1 MMTTT
6 LRNNSMGFLVGWVLL
21 CTLLSVEAQ
30 SQERNQRTSYLSS
43 SWVTASEAQDMFY
56 SADLTKKISVQM
68 DDQTLEEGLRDIADR
83 TGLKL
88 TYRGDIIV
96 DKRVTIR
103 EPQMSVSEALGHMLE
118 DTGLDYK
125 VSRHGYLLILPKE
138 KETVSVDIF
147 QETITGQVVDSQTG
161 EALPGVNIQI
171 EGTSTGTSTDVDGE
185 YELTVQDMNATL
197 TFSYIGYTTAVVP
210 LDGRSSV
217 DVELEPSEIGLDQVV
232 VVGYGRQERRDLT
245 GSIAQVPVAES
256 IEGHAVSNLNQALQ
270 GRVPGVKFTST
281 SGDPGAQVNVRIRGL
296 NTFGD
301 SGPLYIVDGLPMEQD
316 QINSINPND
325 IENVSVL
332 KDASASAIYGSR
344 AANGVIIIDTKS
356 GQEGLQVTYNGYA
369 GIQTVPSN
377 NLIPLLNS
385 QQYMDQVNEAHEN
398 GNYFPLQA
406 AFSDPQLVAQNLQTD
421 TDWQKAAISS
431 APMTDHTLTVSGGGT
446 DHTYSVSGNYLD
458 QESVLAF
465 REMQRYQ
472 IRVKS
477 QFDIGRL
484 TLGESII
491 LSRREGL
498 NLGYANNLDLAYMF
512 GAAPTMGV
520 YCPENDSGYCGPTSA
535 TAGVNNRDNILGRRG
550 MQPDNTYRNR
560 MIGSAYASYEI
571 IDGLEFK
578 LNAGLQHG
586 QDRRHY
592 YSPIFEMG
600 QRGSN
605 NNFLSTSHSEYY
617 DYLLENTL
625 NYEKDIHQNVEMGL
639 MAGYTQQHYTSNFIS
654 GSINTFPSND
664 LRVIDAGTGNFNL
677 SGNEAEHALRSFF
690 GRANFT
696 LFQRYLVT
704 ATIRRDGSSRFGAEN
719 RYGNFPSFAVG
730 WNVDQER
737 FMDDLPEISQLK
749 LRASWGILG
758 NQDIGNY
765 NTQTV
770 IGSPSR
776 YYFGSDSPAPIA
788 AVTSLGNPSL
798 QWEKTAQTN
807 LGVDVGFLEDKI
819 LFTADYWIKDTEG
832 VLVRTPIS
840 SLTGFQR
847 GSGPFQNAAELQN
860 KGFEF
865 MVQYREVRGDL
876 RYSISTNLSTTRNE
890 VKSLGR
896 GDAIINLVENVYYS
910 GVYAITEPG
919 RPMSTFYGHI
929 MEGIFQNQAEID
941 GHASQP
947 GAEPGDVK
955 FRDVNG
961 DGVIDADDRT
971 YIGDP
976 WPDFDFGLSFN
987 GGYRNVDFSMSLYG
1001 VIGQELYNSNR
1012 AYLET
1017 MNGEWNSHTGTL
1029 DRWTGEGT
1037 SNTMPRAVRG
1047 GRNDNTRPSTRFI
1060 DKADFLRIQNV
1071 QVGYTLPSDLLN
1083 RMGVRNIRVYGNV
1096 QNLYTFSSYFNYNP
1110 DTLGGQG
1117 FNNDSMNPLGFG
1129 VDTGSV
1135 PIPTIFQAGVDINF

>member
-1 MMTTT
+1 MTTK
-6 LRNNSMGFLVGWVLL
+6 LRNSSMGFLVGWLLL

-30 SQERNQRTSYLSS
+30 SQERNQRMSFLSS

-56 SADLTKKISVQM
+56 SADLTKQISIQM
-68 DDQTLEEGLRDIADR
+68 DNQTLEEGLRDIADR

-88 TYRGDIIV
+88 TYRGDIMV
-96 DKRVTIR
+96 DKQVTIH
-103 EPQMSVSEALGHMLE
+103 ETKMSVSEALALMLE

-125 VSRHGYLLILPKE
+125 ISQLGYLLILPIE
-138 KETVSVDIF
+138 ETTSVEVF
-147 QETITGQVVDSQTG
+147 QETITGQVFDAQTG

-171 EGTSTGTSTDVDGE
+171 QGTSTGTSTNVDGE
-185 YELTVQDMNATL
+185 YELTVQDLNVIL
-197 TFSYIGYTTAVVP
+197 TFSYIGYTSAVVP
-210 LDGRSSV
+210 LNGRNSV
-217 DVELEPSEIGLDQVV
+217 DVQLEPSEIGLDQVV
-232 VVGYGRQERRDLT
+232 VVGYGTQERSDLT
-245 GSIAQVPVAES
+245 GSIAQVSVAED
-256 IEGHAVSNLNQALQ
+256 IEGQAVSNLNQALQ
-270 GRVPGVKFTST
+270 GRIPGVKFTST

-296 NTFGD
+296 NTFGN
-301 SGPLYIVDGLPMEQD
+301 SGPLYVVDGLPMDQS

-325 IENVSVL
+325 IETVSVL
-332 KDASASAIYGSR
+332 KDASAAAIYGSR
-344 AANGVIIIDTKS
+344 AANGVIIINTKS

-369 GIQTVPSN
+369 GVQTVPSSN
-377 NLIPLLNS
+377 FIPLLNS
-385 QQYMDQVNEAHEN
+385 QQYMDQVNEAHVN
-398 GNYFPLQA
+398 GNYYPLQP
-406 AFSDPQLVAQNLQTD
+406 AFNDPQLVATNLQTN
-421 TDWQKAAISS
+421 TDWQAAAISS
-431 APMTDHTLTVSGGGT
+431 APMSDHTLTVSSGGPN
-446 DHTYSVSGNYLD
+446 HSYSVSGNYLN

-465 REMQRYQ
+465 RDMQRYQ
-472 IRVKS
+472 VRIKS
-477 QFDIGRL
+477 QFNIGRL
-484 TLGESII
+484 TLGESVI

-520 YCPENDSGYCGPTSA
+520 YCPENDSGFCGPTRP
-535 TAGVNNRDNILGRRG
+535 TTGVNNRDNILGRRG
-550 MQPDNTYRNR
+550 MKPDNTYRNR
-560 MIGSAYASYEI
+560 MIGSAFAVYEI

-592 YSPIFEMG
+592 YNPIFEMG
-600 QRGSN
+600 RRGSN
-605 NNFLSTSHSEYY
+605 NNSLSTSHSEYY

-639 MAGYTQQHYTSNFIS
+639 LAGYTQQNYTSNYIS

-664 LRVIDAGTGNFNL
+664 LRVINAGTGNFSL
-677 SGNEAEHALRSFF
+677 SGNETESALRSFF

-704 ATIRRDGSSRFGAEN
+704 ATIRRDGSSRFGAAN

-730 WNVDQER
+730 WNIDQER
-737 FMDDLPEISQLK
+737 FMENISEISTLK

-776 YYFGSDSPAPIA
+776 YYFGADSPAPIA
-788 AVTSLGNPSL
+788 AVTSLGNPL
-798 QWEKTAQTN
+798 LRWEKTTQSN
-807 LGVDVGFLEDKI
+807 LGVDVAFLEDKI

-865 MVQYREVRGDL
+865 MAEYREVRGDL
-876 RYSISTNLSTTRNE
+876 RYSFSANLSTTRNE

-896 GDAIINLVENVYYS
+896 GDAIVNLVENVYYS

-929 MEGIFQNQAEID
+929 MDGIFQNQAEIAA
-941 GHASQP
+941 HALQP

-955 FRDVNG
+955 FRDING

-976 WPDFDFGLSFN
+976 WPDFDFGIAFN
-987 GGYRNVDFSMSLYG
+987 GAYRNFDFNMSLYG
-1001 VIGQELYNSNR
+1001 VVGQQLYNANR

-1017 MNGEWNSHTGTL
+1017 MNGEWNSHAGTVN
-1029 DRWTGEGT
+1029 RWDGEGS

-1047 GRNDNTRPSTRFI
+1047 GRNNNTRPSTRFV
-1060 DKADFLRIQNV
+1060 DNADFLRIQNV
-1071 QVGYTLPSDLLN
+1071 QVGYTLPTDVLN
-1083 RMGVRNIRVYGNV
+1083 RMGIRNIRVYGNV

-1117 FNNDSMNPLGFG
+1117 FSDDSMNPLGFG

-1135 PIPTIFQAGVDINF
+1135 PIPTVFQAGVDINF